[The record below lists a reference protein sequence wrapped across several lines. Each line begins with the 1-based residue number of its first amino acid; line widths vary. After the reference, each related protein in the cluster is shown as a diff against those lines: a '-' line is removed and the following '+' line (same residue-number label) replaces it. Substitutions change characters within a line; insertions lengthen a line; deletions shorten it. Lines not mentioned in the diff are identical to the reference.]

1 MHFINSLQIWFQF
14 FVRAVAKLSDFTVEK
29 ELKAI
34 RIVL

>member
-34 RIVL
+34 RNVL